1 MSGAVQGGQLVRERR
16 SPGRGP
22 GNNTAKGEHDMKRTH
37 ALAVALGTV
46 LMASAAHAGL
56 PSHVTQIPRGEETQD
71 PRGQEAQTPR
81 GEETQ
86 DPRGQETQ
94 DPRGQETQDPRGQ
107 ET

>member
-1 MSGAVQGGQLVRERR
+1 MSGALQGGQLVRERR

-22 GNNTAKGEHDMKRTH
+22 GNNTTKGEHDMKRTH

-56 PSHVTQIPRGEETQD
+56 PSHVTQ
-71 PRGQEAQTPR
+71 TPR

-107 ET
+107 ETQAPRGLGVSGLRR